1 MCRIQN
7 IIRGQSM
14 NQYKVT
20 LKRVEEFYQTILIE
34 APTQDKA
41 RQKADQLS
49 SDGEIEF
56 DYLKES
62 DILEEYIVDIETL

>member
-7 IIRGQSM
+7 IIRGLSM

-20 LKRVEEFYQTILIE
+20 FKRVEEFYQTIFVE
-34 APTQDKA
+34 APSPDEA

-56 DYLKES
+56 DYFKES